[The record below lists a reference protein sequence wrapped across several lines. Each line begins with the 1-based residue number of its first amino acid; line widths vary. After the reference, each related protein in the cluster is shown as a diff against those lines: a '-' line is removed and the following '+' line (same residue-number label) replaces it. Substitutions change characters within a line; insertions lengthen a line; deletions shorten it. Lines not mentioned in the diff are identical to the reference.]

1 MNRSLLLAL
10 LIFGPPLL
18 VWADT
23 QYNLRVDGMA
33 CPYCAYGIEKKLK
46 ALDGIIDE
54 SLEIKLNDGI
64 VRFQASDE
72 TVITKSSLKLLI
84 NDSGF
89 TLRELEIHSVQQEQR
104 KGDSSRL

>member
-33 CPYCAYGIEKKLK
+33 CPYCAYGIGVL
-46 ALDGIIDE
+46 GIFRP
-54 SLEIKLNDGI
+54 K
-64 VRFQASDE
+64 
-72 TVITKSSLKLLI
+72 TT
-84 NDSGF
+84 
-89 TLRELEIHSVQQEQR
+89 
-104 KGDSSRL
+104 